1 MADRRTA
8 TAKQTWYCVHLQLKS
23 IVESSRILINEVF
36 FRNLYMAAA
45 RFGIMLNCELWKA
58 EMMLNLH
65 LYATLSQLWMF
76 WFIDHLGKRNL
87 FCKARLQYYRT
98 FNYTCTWNFFIEFP
112 TNYQYNL
119 CTKIGHEKKSYDRGE
134 NLQGTIGSSLAVQ
147 WWNIFLQGTQDGCIK
162 LQRSLINTWIFWR

>member
-1 MADRRTA
+1 MNRWRGGPTHARPA

-45 RFGIMLNCELWKA
+45 CLFGIMLNCELWKA
-58 EMMLNLH
+58 EMMFNLH
-65 LYATLSQLWMF
+65 LYATLSQLRMF
-76 WFIDHLGKRNL
+76 WFIDHVLHIWEKRNL
-87 FCKARLQYYRT
+87 FCKAPLHYYRT

-119 CTKIGHEKKSYDRGE
+119 CTKMGHEKKLWWSWK
-134 NLQGTIGSSLAVQ
+134 SSRYYWVLSSSAMMKHFSPR
-147 WWNIFLQGTQDGCIK
+147 NSG
-162 LQRSLINTWIFWR
+162 RMH